1 MKNQT
6 GYVSLESCCSQLKS
20 TNPALLEALAEQL
33 RSIVDPMAEF
43 HPDTIYVCRTSDP
56 ETRHPITY
64 FDVSTYLKKATG
76 KFVPV
81 LFETPFEVVESH
93 TVMVNRD
100 WFSDKVEAAKERIGK
115 IHTAGAET
123 VRNSQI
129 LKMANASF
137 RSFFED
143 QPAPLDSRGHQELQ
157 KKLAI
162 QNDQR
167 KAQEA
172 ASKDSIAR
180 RHAEDRLAVVEALLA
195 EARAKEKVLSDENR
209 SFYNELTA
217 KDRKIQERDLEIAS
231 LRERLT
237 VFAICFN
244 PHSPLHPAAL
254 NEAFECWTALT
265 RNGTHDPSGPGGRGA
280 LSLVLDWLNERGE
293 KDMGTLKN
301 PSAKAK
307 RLSVIIGW
315 RGTGSGAIRSR

>member
-6 GYVSLESCCSQLKS
+6 DYVSLESCCSQLKS
-20 TNPALLEALAEQL
+20 TNPALLGALAEQL
-33 RSIVDPMAEF
+33 RSIADPMAEF
-43 HPDTIYVCRTSDP
+43 YPDTIYVGGVSDP
-56 ETRHPITY
+56 EIRHPITY
-64 FDVSTYLKKATG
+64 SDVSRYFRDATG

-93 TVMVNRD
+93 KVMVNRD
-100 WFSDKVEAAKERIGK
+100 WLSGK
-115 IHTAGAET
+115 IEVAKDRVGKVLTAETET
-123 VRNSQI
+123 VRSSQI

-137 RSFFED
+137 HSFFED
-143 QPAPLDSRGHQELQ
+143 QPPPLDSRGHQELQ

-162 QNDQR
+162 QKDQR

-172 ASKDSIAR
+172 ASKDAVAR
-180 RHAEDRLAVVEALLA
+180 RHAEELLAVANALLI

-217 KDRKIQERDLEIAS
+217 KDRKIQERDLEIES

-244 PHSPLHPAAL
+244 PHSPLHPASL
-254 NEAFECWTALT
+254 NEAFECWAALT
-265 RNGTHDPSGPGGRGA
+265 RNGTYDPSGPGGRGA
-280 LSLVLDWLNERGE
+280 LSLVLDWLTERGE
-293 KDMGTLKN
+293 VNVGSLKN

-307 RLSVIIGW
+307 RLSVVIGW